1 MRLTSGEVSLFWLLL
16 DLSDEGMIF
25 DMYSSSY
32 CGGLDDS
39 INIRFFFDEHR

>member
-25 DMYSSSY
+25 EVASN
-32 CGGLDDS
+32 LDDS
-39 INIRFFFDEHR
+39 VNIRFFFDEHR